1 MTDSISTGLLSE
13 ISVREKYGSTT
24 VGKEKQEL
32 GQDVFLEL
40 MVTQMQNQNPLDPQD
55 SSEFVAQLAEFS
67 SVEGLDKLNNTM
79 DSFVGSFQSNQAL
92 QASAMVGRFVKV
104 DSTSAYLG
112 NDGLIAGTIDL
123 TQSTNDLKVQIFN
136 ASGEQVAEE
145 LMGENAA
152 GEIPFAWDGVDG
164 EGNRLPAGQYTFEV
178 TANYG
183 GNPVRLN
190 TALSHNVDSVS
201 VGANG
206 AISLNIAGV
215 GTKSMSEIREIL

>member
-79 DSFVGSFQSNQAL
+79 GSFVDSFQSNQAL

-152 GEIPFAWDGVDG
+152 GEMFD
-164 EGNRLPAGQYTFEV
+164 
-178 TANYG
+178 
-183 GNPVRLN
+183 
-190 TALSHNVDSVS
+190 
-201 VGANG
+201 
-206 AISLNIAGV
+206 
-215 GTKSMSEIREIL
+215 